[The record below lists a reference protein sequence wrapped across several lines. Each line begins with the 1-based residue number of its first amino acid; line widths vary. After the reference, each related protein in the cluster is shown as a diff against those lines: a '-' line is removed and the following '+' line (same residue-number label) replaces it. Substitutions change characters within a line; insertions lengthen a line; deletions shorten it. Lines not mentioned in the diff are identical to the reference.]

1 MVAGKY
7 LFCQYLARTEGLYRS
22 AFLSYHCICYSYF
35 AGFMLII
42 NHVTMFY
49 KIKNFK
55 NIQEVNMC
63 NINFYPFTSPLI
75 FLSKITLLL
84 HLLNSCRVW
93 DWTQALT
100 HLRTNLVL
108 FLRGREAPHSPRDRE
123 SHYKSQDSIRLCL
136 QLFDSPQ

>member
-1 MVAGKY
+1 MTLNQRIRDNFVKFLVYAISPFNLWSNSNFGSLNAVIPFSIWNIKWQTT
-7 LFCQYLARTEGLYRS
+7 LRKAI
-22 AFLSYHCICYSYF
+22 FLSRRTCFLIAYF
-35 AGFMLII
+35 LAGFMLII
-42 NHVTMFY
+42 NHVTMFG

-100 HLRTNLVL
+100 HLST
-108 FLRGREAPHSPRDRE
+108 
-123 SHYKSQDSIRLCL
+123 
-136 QLFDSPQ
+136 

>member
-1 MVAGKY
+1 
-7 LFCQYLARTEGLYRS
+7 
-22 AFLSYHCICYSYF
+22 
-35 AGFMLII
+35 
-42 NHVTMFY
+42 MFG

-100 HLRTNLVL
+100 HLRKRLILKFKENKVKYSNLFAGTVYCST
-108 FLRGREAPHSPRDRE
+108 FLE
-123 SHYKSQDSIRLCL
+123 
-136 QLFDSPQ
+136 